1 MEICLIDA
9 EGLDEEIRCEMCR
22 NPMRSDTGCDG
33 GCAYDEK
40 LYEKIVHLLNERI
53 KPLPNIKPERKT
65 GRWIGNPETCEF
77 MTCSACGCEF
87 DWVSEGGYPSNE
99 WAYCPECG
107 AFMGGELE
115 SER

>member
-33 GCAYDEK
+33 GCTYDEK

-53 KPLPNIKPERKT
+53 KPLPSIKPERKVSKWLRIKCEQEYVCQEC
-65 GRWIGNPETCEF
+65 GQRCLETI
-77 MTCSACGCEF
+77 MWLPKW
-87 DWVSEGGYPSNE
+87 D
-99 WAYCPECG
+99 YCPSCG
-107 AFMGGELE
+107 AYMGGEQE
-115 SER
+115 

>member
-33 GCAYDEK
+33 GCTYDEK

-53 KPLPNIKPERKT
+53 KPLPNIKPEPPRKT
-65 GRWIGNPETCEF
+65 GQWLPDNRPGGGFWV
-77 MTCSACGCEF
+77 CSECKF
-87 DWVSEGGYPSNE
+87 PSEAFAANVLYKF
-99 WAYCPECG
+99 CPNCG
-107 AFMGGELE
+107 AFMGGDTE
-115 SER
+115 